1 MAKLGAFS
9 YPDIRFG
16 DAVQIAGRV
25 LNKFKGTVGV
35 KGLAWELSMAQ
46 TSGALFAK
54 VAAMRDF
61 GLVDGR
67 GELRVTAL
75 AQRILYPASPEEG
88 QEARAEAF
96 HRVDLFRIL
105 HERFE
110 GEVPDDAGLLIGL
123 EEITRASRDEIVRR
137 YNLIQKHLADASKIL
152 GYPVDNMSSKNPRR
166 TQKPHNIY
174 GHLDKS
180 LEYSATDS
188 SHPGDGLFVSA
199 GGDSLQAP
207 LSVEFI
213 DTAISF
219 LQAVKM
225 SLVALSKPAPNATFN
240 HISSLPSKK
249 RGRKVSSGK
258 LVKK

>member
-46 TSGALFAK
+46 NSGALFAK

-75 AQRILYPASPEEG
+75 AQRILYPVSNEEG

-110 GEVPDDAGLLIGL
+110 GEVPDDAGLLIAL
-123 EEITRASRDEIVRR
+123 EEITKASRDEIVRR
-137 YNLIQKHLADASKIL
+137 YNLIQKHLADASKVL
-152 GYPVDNMSSKNPRR
+152 GRLVDNMSSKNPKR
-166 TQKPHNIY
+166 TMKPQNIY
-174 GHLDKS
+174 DNRGKS
-180 LEYSATDS
+180 LEYSGPASTDKD
-188 SHPGDGLFVSA
+188 DGLFVSA

-207 LSVEFI
+207 LTVEFI

-219 LQAVKM
+219 LQAVKLSLM
-225 SLVALSKPAPNATFN
+225 SSSKRAPDTTFN
-240 HISSLPSKK
+240 HDPSVLSKK
-249 RGRKVSSGK
+249 RVRKLSSTE